1 MSWWRSSCG
10 VNGLEATITLEYDD
24 EAVAE
29 AVAAAVS
36 PDNFKTPADL
46 AVVTARKRNLVTTE
60 IHSEG
65 KMATFIATIDDLL
78 FCVSVAERALK
89 AVREG

>member
-1 MSWWRSSCG
+1 M
-10 VNGLEATITLEYDD
+10 EATITLEYDEAKTA

-29 AVAAAVS
+29 AVS

-46 AVVTARKRNLVTTE
+46 TVKTQRERQSVITK
-60 IHSEG
+60 ICSEG

-78 FCVSVAERALK
+78 CCVSVAERTLK
-89 AVREG
+89 AVKER